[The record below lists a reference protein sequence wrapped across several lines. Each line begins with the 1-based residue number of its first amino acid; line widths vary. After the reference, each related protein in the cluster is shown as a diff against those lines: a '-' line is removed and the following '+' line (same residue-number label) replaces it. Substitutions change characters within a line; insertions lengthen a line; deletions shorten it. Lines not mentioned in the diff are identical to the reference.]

1 MADKVIT
8 APQLGDALDRI
19 SDYFVLTNQDF
30 SGASALAAGAKG
42 MVPAP
47 SAGDNTKFLRGDG
60 TWQAAGGGGSVSFD
74 LRPGSGGRGPI
85 EPLVAV
91 RVAGSHGK
99 DGLLPFV
106 YRNAFGLRGNCRFG
120 NDRQGHDVRILSSGA
135 VLGIAAVLV
144 SVQFGFGG
152 EFVGGGFSA

>member
-30 SGASALAAGAKG
+30 SGATAQAAGAKG

-60 TWQAAGGGGSVSFD
+60 TWQAAGGGGSVTCNHKIEVYNTATGQYD
-74 LRPGSGGRGPI
+74 LVV
-85 EPLVAV
+85 EAV
-91 RVAGSHGK
+91 S
-99 DGLLPFV
+99 
-106 YRNAFGLRGNCRFG
+106 
-120 NDRQGHDVRILSSGA
+120 
-135 VLGIAAVLV
+135 
-144 SVQFGFGG
+144 
-152 EFVGGGFSA
+152 